1 MIAARVLTIDVETI
15 RQSAAGP
22 IGWVVSW
29 SGVTD
34 KGFYYTVAGGYR
46 LRKDAHCAFLSSAAL
61 MATDEGDFDFQ
72 RAGYP
77 LFNGSGS
84 GLYRLFNGSGSGICC
99 LHQLRKEVYCAFL
112 SSAFLVATHKGDF
125 DFH

>member
-34 KGFYYTVAGGYR
+34 KGFYYTVAEGYR
-46 LRKDAHCAFLSSAAL
+46 LRKDAYCAFSSSAAL
-61 MATDEGDFDFQ
+61 MATDEVTLISKGLVTRYLMVVGQCCTSYLMVVGQELAVCISCVRKFIAHFCLL
-72 RAGYP
+72 P
-77 LFNGSGS
+77 L
-84 GLYRLFNGSGSGICC
+84 
-99 LHQLRKEVYCAFL
+99 
-112 SSAFLVATHKGDF
+112 
-125 DFH
+125 

>member
-34 KGFYYTVAGGYR
+34 KGFYYTVAEGYR
-46 LRKDAHCAFLSSAAL
+46 LRKDAYCAFSSSAAL
-61 MATDEGDFDFQ
+61 MATDEVT
-72 RAGYP
+72 
-77 LFNGSGS
+77 LISK
-84 GLYRLFNGSGSGICC
+84 GLVTAI
-99 LHQLRKEVYCAFL
+99 
-112 SSAFLVATHKGDF
+112 
-125 DFH
+125 